1 MRAAASVLEPD
12 GPWQGLQ
19 VLARGSNRLCAVDPA
34 APGFCL
40 KFELP
45 RDQRRSTGVRQGLR
59 RWLAARL
66 PRWSDNRC
74 ELRAFR
80 VLRSRLGPATDG
92 FLGAVHDIEAT
103 RWGRALRC
111 DCLRL
116 ADGAPARSL
125 YHHLFVDRC
134 HPAAELCR
142 AVDRFEAWLLLHEV
156 PLFDLNAGNF
166 VVDPRPDG
174 LHLVCIDVKSVVRGK
189 EIVPLSRWFGPLRRA
204 KIRRRAARLRQRI
217 QRVLAQPSTLAGRG
231 RPD

>member
-1 MRAAASVLEPD
+1 MRASIPGLERD
-12 GPWQGLQ
+12 GRWQGLQ

-45 RDQRRSTGVRQGLR
+45 RHQRRNPGVRQGFR

-66 PRWSDNRC
+66 PRWSDNHC
-74 ELRAFR
+74 ELRAWR
-80 VLRSRLGPATDG
+80 AIRGRLGPATDG
-92 FLGAVHDIEAT
+92 VLGAVHGIEAT
-103 RWGRALRC
+103 RWGQALRC

-116 ADGAPARSL
+116 ADGSPARSL
-125 YHHLFVDRC
+125 YHHLFVDRR
-134 HPAAELCR
+134 HPAADLCR

-189 EIVPLSRWFGPLRRA
+189 EIVPLSRWLGPLRRA
-204 KIRRRAARLRQRI
+204 KIKRRAARLRQRI
-217 QRVLAQPSTLAGRG
+217 NSTLPDPSALAGRG